1 MIKVSHKDNCIS
13 VKGHAYY
20 AKPGEDVVCAGV
32 SALLFSLIESL
43 DALTPDKIEYLILAK
58 GNIEIKHG
66 NLSERAKLL
75 IDSFFVGVQLIVE
88 KYPGYVRVEKSPK
101 LW

>member
-32 SALLFSLIESL
+32 SALVFALIESL
-43 DALTPDKIEYLILAK
+43 DALTPDEIEYLILAK

-66 NLSERAKLL
+66 NLSESAKLL
-75 IDSFFVGVQLIVE
+75 IDSFFIGVKLIADKHPDNV
-88 KYPGYVRVEKSPK
+88 KIIKTF
-101 LW
+101 

>member
-66 NLSERAKLL
+66 NLSESAKLL
-75 IDSFFVGVQLIVE
+75 IDSFFIGVKLIADNHPDNV
-88 KYPGYVRVEKSPK
+88 KILKTF
-101 LW
+101 